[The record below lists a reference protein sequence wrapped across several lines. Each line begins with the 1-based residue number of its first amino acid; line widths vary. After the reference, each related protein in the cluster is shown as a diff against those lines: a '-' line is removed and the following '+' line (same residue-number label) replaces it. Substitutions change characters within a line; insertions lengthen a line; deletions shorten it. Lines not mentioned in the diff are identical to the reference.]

1 MSPAK
6 LHRLTLFP
14 WVFRLAQFSGN
25 QIPLFVLIIWIWDTI
40 WIVCCKIL
48 GPFQMTSVSVVNS
61 HSSCFNYLVLF
72 FQVSI
77 AFLKITMVLF
87 GSVSHGSAQWPVK
100 YLVYHLPQLWEF
112 AAWHFG
118 SDQFVCSSR
127 GFLGM
132 KFINS
137 PYCSTTIL
145 LPPLFLAQHSP
156 GKYETLP
163 LLHIFSDSVY
173 VQNRRGRRNSN
184 NAPPHFKATTISD
197 QWGMCPSKI
206 IQGLLFPQVL
216 SWPPLTRLIRGK
228 HVQVWAREDRWN
240 FISP

>member
-1 MSPAK
+1 
-6 LHRLTLFP
+6 
-14 WVFRLAQFSGN
+14 
-25 QIPLFVLIIWIWDTI
+25 
-40 WIVCCKIL
+40 
-48 GPFQMTSVSVVNS
+48 MTSISVVNP
-61 HSSCFNYLVLF
+61 HSSRFNYLVLF
-72 FQVSI
+72 SQVSI
-77 AFLKITMVLF
+77 AFLKITIVLF

-100 YLVYHLPQLWEF
+100 YLVYHLPPLWEF

-118 SDQFVCSSR
+118 SDQFVCNSR

-145 LPPLFLAQHSP
+145 LPPLFPAQHSP

-173 VQNRRGRRNSN
+173 VQNRRGRRNST

-206 IQGLLFPQVL
+206 IQGLLFPQMLSWPL
-216 SWPPLTRLIRGK
+216 SWPPPTHGCLEESMFKYEHEKTGGISSLLSHWTNALK
-228 HVQVWAREDRWN
+228 HRWRKCCTN
-240 FISP
+240 